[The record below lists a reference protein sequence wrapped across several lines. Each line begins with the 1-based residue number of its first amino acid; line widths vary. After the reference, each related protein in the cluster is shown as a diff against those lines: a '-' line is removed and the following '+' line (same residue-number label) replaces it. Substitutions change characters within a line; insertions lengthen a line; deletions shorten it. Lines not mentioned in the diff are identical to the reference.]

1 MAINSNMLKTSS
13 FSQATTATN
22 AVGTGVAPDQ
32 RRLFNLS
39 DRIAELA
46 PEESPF
52 FVYLSKTA
60 KLPTDDSLFRYL
72 EDRTK
77 INYTS
82 REFFIDGD
90 VNGGSALTVGQDYTF
105 TVESAEGSTT
115 AAGRVEQLVKG
126 MVIAIRTLGDA
137 VGAATY
143 GNVIVRVE
151 TGLTQNSADTSFTG
165 KVISV
170 SSTSNSV
177 DVVSD
182 TNRCQIIGSAYA
194 EGTGSPDVFSDTIDD
209 GFGYTQIFKTAAEIS
224 NTAHATQLRGYAN
237 EFDRVL
243 AQKLREHKIDIE
255 RAMLFNQ
262 KARIDGIQYSEGLIG
277 HIIKNSSVVAGTSDL
292 SYESGKAYFRTAQ
305 ASELTYDRFLKDF
318 EVLFDPARGGSNERL
333 ALCSLPVI
341 SFFNKMGAD
350 GFLNKTLVDGTSTA
364 VNDVSNYR
372 VNMDKLSGEFGH
384 QLMALNTIHGSVY
397 MVKEPLFRG
406 HSSGMMLMADMSK
419 LYYRPLVGNGINRD
433 TQVMT
438 NVQGAD
444 EDLRKD
450 MILTEAG
457 LEVCLPESHYLI
469 NLEGV

>member
-1 MAINSNMLKTSS
+1 MAISGQIKQTDLTA
-13 FSQATTATN
+13 ATTSADY
-22 AVGTGVAPDQ
+22 GVAPDR
-32 RRLFNLS
+32 RRLYNFS

-52 FVYLSKTA
+52 FVYLSQTA

-82 REFFIDGD
+82 REFLLKGNHDSSATQSAGDSVSFIVDTPDG
-90 VNGGSALTVGQDYTF
+90 
-105 TVESAEGSTT
+105 
-115 AAGRVEQLVKG
+115 AAVDFLVKG
-126 MVIAIRTLGDA
+126 MVFAVRTLGDTA
-137 VGAATY
+137 ADATY
-143 GNVIVRVE
+143 ANIVVRVE
-151 TGLTQNSADTSFTG
+151 DAPVQDSSNNQSTFTG

-170 SSTSNSV
+170 SSTATDANKLL
-177 DVVSD
+177 D
-182 TNRCQIIGSAYA
+182 NKRAQIIGTAYG
-194 EGTGSPDVFSDTIDD
+194 EGTGSPDVFSDSLEDNY
-209 GFGYTQIFKTAAEIS
+209 GYTQIFKTAAEIT
-224 NTAHATQLRGYAN
+224 NTAYATQLRGVSN
-237 EFDRVL
+237 EFERVL
-243 AQKLREHKIDIE
+243 AQKMREHKIDIE

-262 KARIDGIQYSEGLIG
+262 KARVGGIQYTEGLVG
-277 HIIKNSSVVAGTSDL
+277 HIIKNSTVVADNSNL
-292 SYESGKAYFRTAQ
+292 SYSSGKGYFRTAA
-305 ASELTYDRFLKDF
+305 ASELTYDRLLSDF

-333 ALCSLPVI
+333 ALASLPVI
-341 SFFNKMGAD
+341 SFFNKMGD
-350 GFLNKTLVDGTSTA
+350 GFFADNSTA
-364 VNDVSNYR
+364 STQYQI
-372 VNMDKLSGEFGH
+372 NMDELSGQFGH
-384 QLMALNTIHGSVY
+384 QLMEINTVHGSMF

-406 HSSGMMLMADMSK
+406 HSSGLMMLADMSK

>member
-1 MAINSNMLKTSS
+1 MAISGQIKSTNLTN
-13 FSQATTATN
+13 ATTSADY
-22 AVGTGVAPDQ
+22 GVAPDR
-32 RRLFNLS
+32 RRLYNFS

-82 REFFIDGD
+82 REFLIKGNLDS
-90 VNGGSALTVGQDYTF
+90 SATQ
-105 TVESAEGSTT
+105 
-115 AAGRVEQLVKG
+115 AAGDTVSFIVDTPDGGVVDFLVKG
-126 MVIAIRTLGDA
+126 MVFAVRTLGDTA
-137 VGAATY
+137 ADATY
-143 GNVIVRVE
+143 ANIVVRVE
-151 TGLTQNSADTSFTG
+151 DAPQQNASDTSFTG

-170 SSTSNSV
+170 SSTA
-177 DVVSD
+177 
-182 TNRCQIIGSAYA
+182 TNANKLLDNKRCQIIGTAYG
-194 EGTGSPDVFSDTIDD
+194 EGTGSPDVFSDSLEDNY
-209 GFGYTQIFKTAAEIS
+209 GYTQIFKTAAEIT
-224 NTAHATQLRGYAN
+224 NTAYATQLRGVSN
-237 EFDRVL
+237 EFERVL
-243 AQKLREHKIDIE
+243 AQKMREHKIDIE

-262 KARIDGIQYSEGLIG
+262 KARVGGIQYTEGLVG
-277 HIIKNSSVVAGTSDL
+277 HIIKNSTVVSDNSNL
-292 SYESGKAYFRTAQ
+292 SYSSGKGYFRTAA
-305 ASELTYDRFLKDF
+305 ASELTYDRLLSDF

-333 ALCSLPVI
+333 ALASLPVI
-341 SFFNKMGAD
+341 SFFNKMGD
-350 GFLNKTLVDGTSTA
+350 GFFADNSTA
-364 VNDVSNYR
+364 STQYQI
-372 VNMDKLSGEFGH
+372 NMDELSGQFGH
-384 QLMALNTIHGSVY
+384 QLMEINTVHGSMF

-406 HSSGMMLMADMSK
+406 HSSGLMMLADMSK

>member
-1 MAINSNMLKTSS
+1 MAISGQIKSTNLTA
-13 FSQATTATN
+13 ATTSADY
-22 AVGTGVAPDQ
+22 GVAPDR
-32 RRLFNLS
+32 RRLYNFS

-46 PEESPF
+46 PDESPF

-82 REFFIDGD
+82 REFLLKGNHDSSAVQVAGD
-90 VNGGSALTVGQDYTF
+90 IVAF
-105 TVESAEGSTT
+105 TVDT
-115 AAGRVEQLVKG
+115 ADGAAVDFLVKG
-126 MVIAIRTLGDA
+126 MVFAVRTLGGTEAD
-137 VGAATY
+137 ATY
-143 GNVIVRVE
+143 ANIIVRVE
-151 TGLTQNSADTSFTG
+151 DAPVQNSADTTFTG

-170 SSTSNSV
+170 SSTA
-177 DVVSD
+177 
-182 TNRCQIIGSAYA
+182 TNANKLLNDKRCQIIGTAYA
-194 EGTGSPDVFSDTIDD
+194 EGSGAPDVFSDSMEDNY
-209 GFGYTQIFKTAAEIS
+209 GYTQIFKTAAEIS
-224 NTAHATQLRGYAN
+224 NTAYATQLRGVSN
-237 EFDRVL
+237 EFERVL
-243 AQKLREHKIDIE
+243 AQKMREHKIDME
-255 RAMLFNQ
+255 RAFLFNQ
-262 KARIDGIQYSEGLIG
+262 KAKVGGVQYSEGLVG
-277 HIIKNSSVVAGTSDL
+277 HIIKNSTVVGGTSNL

-305 ASELTYDRFLKDF
+305 ASELTYDRLLSDF

-333 ALCSLPVI
+333 ALASLPVI
-341 SFFNKMGAD
+341 SFFNKMGNGSFSD
-350 GFLNKTLVDGTSTA
+350 ISTA
-364 VNDVSNYR
+364 STQYQI
-372 VNMDKLSGEFGH
+372 NMDELAGQYGH
-384 QLMALNTIHGSVY
+384 QLMEINTVHGSVY
-397 MVKEPLFRG
+397 LVKEPLFRG
-406 HSSGMMLMADMSK
+406 HSSGMMAMADMSK

>member
-1 MAINSNMLKTSS
+1 MAISGQIKASNLTAAATS
-13 FSQATTATN
+13 ADY
-22 AVGTGVAPDQ
+22 GVAPDR
-32 RRLFNLS
+32 RRLYNFS

-52 FVYLSKTA
+52 FVYLSQTA

-82 REFFIDGD
+82 REFLLKGNHDSSATQSAGDTVSFIVDTPDG
-90 VNGGSALTVGQDYTF
+90 
-105 TVESAEGSTT
+105 
-115 AAGRVEQLVKG
+115 AAVDFLVKG
-126 MVIAIRTLGDA
+126 MVFAVRTLGDTA
-137 VGAATY
+137 ADATY
-143 GNVIVRVE
+143 ANIVVRVE
-151 TGLTQNSADTSFTG
+151 DAPVQNASDSSFTG

-170 SSTSNSV
+170 SSTA
-177 DVVSD
+177 
-182 TNRCQIIGSAYA
+182 TNANKLLDNKRCQIIGTAYG
-194 EGTGSPDVFSDTIDD
+194 EGTGSPDVFSDSLEDNY
-209 GFGYTQIFKTAAEIS
+209 GYTQIFKTAAEIT
-224 NTAHATQLRGYAN
+224 NTAYATQLRGVSN
-237 EFDRVL
+237 EFERVL
-243 AQKLREHKIDIE
+243 AQKMREHKIDIE

-262 KARIDGIQYSEGLIG
+262 KARVGGIQYTEGLVG
-277 HIIKNSSVVAGTSDL
+277 HIIKNSTVVSDNSNL
-292 SYESGKAYFRTAQ
+292 SYSSGKGYFRTAA
-305 ASELTYDRFLKDF
+305 ASELTYDRLLSDF

-333 ALCSLPVI
+333 ALASLPVI
-341 SFFNKMGAD
+341 SFFNKMGD
-350 GFLNKTLVDGTSTA
+350 GFFADNSTA
-364 VNDVSNYR
+364 STQYQI
-372 VNMDKLSGEFGH
+372 NMDELSGQFGH
-384 QLMALNTIHGSVY
+384 QLMEINTVHGSMF

-406 HSSGMMLMADMSK
+406 HSSGLMMLADMSK
-419 LYYRPLVGNGINRD
+419 LYYRPLVGNGVNRD

>member
-1 MAINSNMLKTSS
+1 MAISGQIKQTDLTA
-13 FSQATTATN
+13 ATTSADY
-22 AVGTGVAPDQ
+22 GVAPDR
-32 RRLFNLS
+32 RRLYNFS

-52 FVYLSKTA
+52 FVYLSQTA

-82 REFFIDGD
+82 REFLLKGNHDSSATQSAGDSVSFIVDTPDG
-90 VNGGSALTVGQDYTF
+90 
-105 TVESAEGSTT
+105 
-115 AAGRVEQLVKG
+115 AAVDFLVKG
-126 MVIAIRTLGDA
+126 MVFAVRTLGDTA
-137 VGAATY
+137 ADATY
-143 GNVIVRVE
+143 ANIVVRVE
-151 TGLTQNSADTSFTG
+151 DAPVQDSSNNQSTFTG

-170 SSTSNSV
+170 SSTA
-177 DVVSD
+177 
-182 TNRCQIIGSAYA
+182 TNANKLLDNKRCQIIGTAYG
-194 EGTGSPDVFSDTIDD
+194 EGTGSPDVFSDSLEDNY
-209 GFGYTQIFKTAAEIS
+209 GYTQIFKTAAEIT
-224 NTAHATQLRGYAN
+224 NTAYATQLRGVSN
-237 EFDRVL
+237 EFERVL
-243 AQKLREHKIDIE
+243 AQKMREHKIDIE

-262 KARIDGIQYSEGLIG
+262 KARVGGIQYTEGLVG
-277 HIIKNSSVVAGTSDL
+277 HIIKNSTVVADNSNL
-292 SYESGKAYFRTAQ
+292 SYSSGKGYFRTA
-305 ASELTYDRFLKDF
+305 AAGELTYDRLLSDF

-333 ALCSLPVI
+333 ALASLPVI
-341 SFFNKMGAD
+341 SFFNKMGD
-350 GFLNKTLVDGTSTA
+350 GFFADNSTA
-364 VNDVSNYR
+364 STQYQI
-372 VNMDKLSGEFGH
+372 NMDELSGQFGH
-384 QLMALNTIHGSVY
+384 QLMEINTVHGSMF

-406 HSSGMMLMADMSK
+406 HSSGLMMLADMSK
-419 LYYRPLVGNGINRD
+419 LYYRPLVGNGVNRD

>member
-1 MAINSNMLKTSS
+1 MAITSGQMKAQNLS
-13 FSQATTATN
+13 AATTSTGVSN
-22 AVGTGVAPDQ
+22 TGVAPDQ
-32 RRLFNLS
+32 RRLFNFS

-82 REFFIDGD
+82 REFFIDGN
-90 VNGGSALTVGQDYTF
+90 VASSAQLVAGEDHTF
-105 TVESAEGSTT
+105 TVETAKGSTT
-115 AAGRVEQLVKG
+115 AAGRVDWLVKG
-126 MVIAIRTLGDA
+126 MVIAIRTLGRAEDSA
-137 VGAATY
+137 GY

-151 TGLTQNSADTSFTG
+151 GAPSQNAADTTFVG

-170 SSTSNSV
+170 SSTASNMDKV
-177 DVVSD
+177 L
-182 TNRCQIIGSAYA
+182 NEQRCQVIGSAYA
-194 EGTGSPDVFSDTIDD
+194 EGTGSPDVFSDSMDD

-224 NTAHATQLRGYAN
+224 NTANATQLRGVSN

-262 KARIDGIQYSEGLIG
+262 KARIDGVQYSEGLIG
-277 HIIKNSSVVAGTSDL
+277 HIIKNSTVVDRSSAGL
-292 SYESGKAYFRTAQ
+292 AYESGKAYFSNYKQ
-305 ASELTYDRFLKDF
+305 AELTYDNLLADF
-318 EVLFDPARGGSNERL
+318 EVVFDPARGGSNERL
-333 ALCSLPVI
+333 ALCSLPVM
-341 SFFNKMGAD
+341 SYFNKMGAVS
-350 GFLNKTLVDGTSTA
+350 FSENST
-364 VNDVSNYR
+364 NGSQYR
-372 VNMDKLSGEFGH
+372 LNMDELNGQFGH
-384 QLMALNTIHGSVY
+384 KLMQLDTIHGSVY

-406 HSSGMMLMADMSK
+406 HSDGMMAMADMSK
-419 LYYRPLVGNGINRD
+419 VYYRPLVGNGINRD

-438 NVQGAD
+438 NVQSAD

-469 NLEGV
+469 NLELG

>member
-1 MAINSNMLKTSS
+1 MAISGQIKQTDLSN
-13 FSQATTATN
+13 ATTSADY
-22 AVGTGVAPDQ
+22 GVAPDR
-32 RRLFNLS
+32 RRLYNFS

-52 FVYLSKTA
+52 FVYLSQTA

-82 REFFIDGD
+82 REFLLKGNHD
-90 VNGGSALTVGQDYTF
+90 GSATQ
-105 TVESAEGSTT
+105 
-115 AAGRVEQLVKG
+115 AAGDTVSFIVDTPDGAAVDFLVKG
-126 MVIAIRTLGDA
+126 MVFAVRTMGDTADDA
-137 VGAATY
+137 VYA
-143 GNVIVRVE
+143 NIVCRVE
-151 TGLTQNSADTSFTG
+151 DAPVQDSSNNQTTFTG

-170 SSTSNSV
+170 SSTA
-177 DVVSD
+177 
-182 TNRCQIIGSAYA
+182 TNANKLLDNKRAQIIGTAYG
-194 EGTGSPDVFSDTIDD
+194 EGTGSPDVFSDSLEDNY
-209 GFGYTQIFKTAAEIS
+209 GYTQIFKTAAEIT
-224 NTAHATQLRGYAN
+224 NTAYATQLRGVSN
-237 EFDRVL
+237 EFERVL
-243 AQKLREHKIDIE
+243 AQKMREHKIDIE

-262 KARIDGIQYSEGLIG
+262 KARVGDIQYTEGLVG
-277 HIIKNSSVVAGTSDL
+277 HIIKNSTVVGGTDNL
-292 SYESGKAYFRTAQ
+292 SYVSGKGYFRTAK
-305 ASELTYDRFLKDF
+305 AAELTYDRLLSDF

-333 ALCSLPVI
+333 ALASLPVI
-341 SFFNKMGAD
+341 SFFNKMGD
-350 GFLNKTLVDGTSTA
+350 GFFADNSTA
-364 VNDVSNYR
+364 STQYQI
-372 VNMDKLSGEFGH
+372 NMDELSGQFGH
-384 QLMALNTIHGSVY
+384 QLMEINTVHGSMF

-406 HSSGMMLMADMSK
+406 HSSGLMMLADMSK